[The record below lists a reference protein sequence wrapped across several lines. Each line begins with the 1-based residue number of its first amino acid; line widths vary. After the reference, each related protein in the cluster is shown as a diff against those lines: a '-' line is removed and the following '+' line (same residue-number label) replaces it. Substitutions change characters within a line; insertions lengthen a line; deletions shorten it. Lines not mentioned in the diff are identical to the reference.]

1 MVASDAW
8 TKWAFLALAVITL
21 LHLLLEARGVSLT
34 AQSVRTSYV
43 RSGFEPHGALAAA
56 DIDALHAA
64 HDDELLHL
72 INLNAFC
79 RKEDDVLIPWHARS
93 TRDLLGRD
101 SPHSA
106 ILAELRKCPDV
117 DVYLN
122 TGVRDHGYCEDAM
135 VYTLHLQSRAI
146 PKWVLEATFLD
157 VNGTASTYFELCPRS
172 AILFMNHYWEDVHKM
187 PSFPSTKK
195 LVLMPNVEMGE
206 LTPTHYHRVDIVLA
220 KSRDAFNRIWAWYNQ
235 NNNNPRGTKVLY
247 TQHTTSD
254 ATVLMRN
261 ATKHMGPKDF
271 GQLRVVH
278 ANGKSPFKNAG
289 RILNCWKAHPEFPV
303 LHQYS
308 SDDWSNGTY
317 NDLWH
322 GSPLPNVDFHF
333 GQYVSSM
340 AFAKILHDATVIVC
354 PSAMEGFGHYINQA
368 RAAGALVV
376 TTDAPP
382 MDEFVDDDSG
392 VLIHGI
398 TPWPDKATMG
408 QNIVFEVPIRA
419 ICEAIEDVVAM
430 DPRERARRAANGV
443 RRYFK
448 QLQYF
453 KQSMQTLQVMVRST

>member
-1 MVASDAW
+1 MATSDAW

-21 LHLLLEARGVSLT
+21 VHLLLEARGVSWT
-34 AQSVRTSYV
+34 AQTVHATYV
-43 RSGFEPHGALAAA
+43 RSGVAPHGILAAA

-64 HDDELLHL
+64 HDAELLRL
-72 INLNAFC
+72 IELNVYC

-93 TRDLLGRD
+93 ARDLLRRD

-106 ILAELRKCPDV
+106 ILAELRKCPAV
-117 DVYLN
+117 DIYLN

-146 PKWVLEATFLD
+146 PKWVLETTFID
-157 VNGTASTYFELCPRS
+157 ENGAGSTYFELCPRS
-172 AILFMNHYWEDVHKM
+172 AILFMNHYWEGVHEM
-187 PSFPSTKK
+187 PFFPSTKK
-195 LVLMPNVEMGE
+195 IVLMPNVEMGE
-206 LTPTHYHRVDIVLA
+206 LTPAHYHRVDIVLA
-220 KSRDAFNRIWAWYNQ
+220 KSRDAFNRIWAYNQ
-235 NNNNPRGTKVLY
+235 DNNNPRGAKVLY

-261 ATKHMGPKDF
+261 ATTHMTPKDF
-271 GQLRVVH
+271 GQLSVVH

-289 RILNCWKAHPEFPV
+289 RMLNCWKDHPEFPV

-308 SDDWSNGTY
+308 SDDWSNGTF

-322 GSPLPNVDFHF
+322 GSPPPNVDFHF

-340 AFAKILHDATVIVC
+340 GFASILHDATIIVC

-398 TPWPDKATMG
+398 TPWADKATMG

-419 ICEAIEDVVAM
+419 ICEAIEDIMAM
-430 DPRERARRAANGV
+430 DPRERARRAGNGV

-448 QLQYF
+448 QLQFF
-453 KQSMQTLQVMVRST
+453 KQSMQTLQAMVQLN